1 MYGIS
6 QEEAVYYEPWTGTRS
21 HRFLRLPQGQDQLT
35 LPELA
40 GLCQHEFPPDLF
52 IENAYVCFLFYRQLG
67 GYVRLNYAYQQE
79 VAIFYEQDM
88 GQAFAVMEQWLLSKG
103 CEAISE
109 NNS

>member
-1 MYGIS
+1 M
-6 QEEAVYYEPWTGTRS
+6 
-21 HRFLRLPQGQDQLT
+21 
-35 LPELA
+35 
-40 GLCQHEFPPDLF
+40 
-52 IENAYVCFLFYRQLG
+52 
-67 GYVRLNYAYQQE
+67 NYAYQQE